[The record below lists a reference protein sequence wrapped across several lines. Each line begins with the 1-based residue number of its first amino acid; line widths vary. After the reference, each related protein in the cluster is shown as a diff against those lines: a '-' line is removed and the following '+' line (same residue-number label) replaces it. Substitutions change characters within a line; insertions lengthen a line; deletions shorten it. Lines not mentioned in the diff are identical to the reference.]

1 MEKGYL
7 IHLNREDPKNIYLS
21 LESMQRKVKYEI
33 IFRETSLLWNE
44 HMKHFQNDFDHFYR
58 VLELTFANNSTD
70 ILWKVVNECDE
81 KISLNINYNPGIL
94 IFGFDITIEVPRE
107 EDRFEQLIRRIDKL
121 ERENEYILN
130 LIRPFEENI
139 KNFKF
144 DK

>member
-1 MEKGYL
+1 MDKKYQ
-7 IHLNREDPKNIYLS
+7 IHLNRNDPKNIYLS
-21 LESMQRKVKYEI
+21 IESIKQKMKYEI

-58 VLELTFANNSTD
+58 VLELTFANNSTG
-70 ILWKVVNECDE
+70 ILWEVVNECDE
-81 KISLNINYNPGIL
+81 KILLNINYNPGIL
-94 IFGFDITIEVPRE
+94 IFGFDIKIEIPRE
-107 EDRFEQLIRRIDKL
+107 ESRIEQLIRRIDKL

-144 DK
+144 D